1 MLFFTLVVVGSLAKV
16 KAKLENKV
24 LCLSAQTRLFGEE
37 SESEKETERQRQP
50 LASLPVPPS
59 TTNLHGFF
67 CIAQVCGNHDD
78 DADDDD
84 DVADADEELDDKFAH
99 SCAGQ
104 WPHLKCN

>member
-1 MLFFTLVVVGSLAKV
+1 MLFYTLVVVGSLAKV

-37 SESEKETERQRQP
+37 RARRLFVSFP
-50 LASLPVPPS
+50 LSPP
-59 TTNLHGFF
+59 TLHGFF

-104 WPHLKCN
+104 WPHLKSN

>member
-1 MLFFTLVVVGSLAKV
+1 MLFYTLVVVRSLAKV
-16 KAKLENKV
+16 KSKLENKV

-37 SESEKETERQRQP
+37 RDSP
-50 LASLPVPPS
+50 LSRSLSLPLSPQ
-59 TTNLHGFF
+59 LFMGFF

-84 DVADADEELDDKFAH
+84 DVVDADEELDDKFAH

>member
-1 MLFFTLVVVGSLAKV
+1 MLFYTLVVVGSLAKV

-37 SESEKETERQRQP
+37 RERERETASC
-50 LASLPVPPS
+50 LSLPLPPIFIV
-59 TTNLHGFF
+59 FF
-67 CIAQVCGNHDD
+67 YIAQVCGNHDD